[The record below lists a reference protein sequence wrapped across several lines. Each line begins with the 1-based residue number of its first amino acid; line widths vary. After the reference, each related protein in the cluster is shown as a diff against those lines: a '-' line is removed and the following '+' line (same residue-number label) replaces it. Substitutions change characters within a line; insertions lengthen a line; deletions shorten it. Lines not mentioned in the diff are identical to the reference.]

1 MLAQVLIVAMM
12 FTPLLT
18 VGLQSPATAQDSTAA
33 KSPFSKLKVKPGAL
47 HFKKLNLSTTPSES
61 LSFTVSNTGTGTTL
75 NVTVGA
81 ASAPFSVTSGGGA
94 AALAP
99 GAVATVTVQFAPAVS
114 QKKAYKG
121 TLSVTSDATK
131 GKSSKT
137 VKLSGKATG
146 VLPSPTPTATPTPAA
161 PSAGAPVGAMA
172 LAVTGAFAPPAVAVS
187 TPASFPTPSGGIT
200 AKASPRGDS
209 ASQDSASSSAPA
221 INPAT
226 PAGIISAYAP
236 LGSWDE
242 PATGVALISIAGGG
256 ASGKISTPMTV
267 NSCASV
273 PSGTFVAASTSPEAV
288 CVSNGTDVY
297 LIDGTTLVKTL
308 TSGGGA
314 NSISFS
320 GGSCTTC
327 GVVVDSISGNAMI
340 SVATADGKGGYQI
353 LNLAAQTFSSVI
365 P

>member
-1 MLAQVLIVAMM
+1 M
-12 FTPLLT
+12 
-18 VGLQSPATAQDSTAA
+18 
-33 KSPFSKLKVKPGAL
+33 
-47 HFKKLNLSTTPSES
+47 
-61 LSFTVSNTGTGTTL
+61 
-75 NVTVGA
+75 
-81 ASAPFSVTSGGGA
+81 
-94 AALAP
+94 
-99 GAVATVTVQFAPAVS
+99 
-114 QKKAYKG
+114 
-121 TLSVTSDATK
+121 
-131 GKSSKT
+131 
-137 VKLSGKATG
+137 
-146 VLPSPTPTATPTPAA
+146 
-161 PSAGAPVGAMA
+161 
-172 LAVTGAFAPPAVAVS
+172 
-187 TPASFPTPSGGIT
+187 
-200 AKASPRGDS
+200 
-209 ASQDSASSSAPA
+209 
-221 INPAT
+221 
-226 PAGIISAYAP
+226 
-236 LGSWDE
+236 
-242 PATGVALISIAGGG
+242 ISIAGGG

-365 P
+365 PLGPNDGLAEHFAVFPLAPGFFLALSPTEGGITSGLDGPDYDILTIAPPTASSSGGDAIFDFSGRSV